1 MSNKIDFELVEKN
14 RELASQDTKFKPI
27 YHLTAY
33 SGLIN
38 DPVGLVYHKENYY
51 IHYQWHPYS
60 SKHKL
65 KYWGQYITKDFVNYK
80 VKKAPYISP
89 ENEYESTGAYSG
101 SVYSEAKNTYVF
113 YTGDNKNNNDRVES
127 VIVKSFNKEDKKLL
141 FSSKDN
147 KINPTTGHFR
157 DPFVMKK
164 GKYYYCLLGAQST
177 DKKGFIS
184 MWKSSK
190 LLSNWEEVGKLNVPN
205 IVTDTYMI
213 ECPNVFCK
221 KEQGFLFYCAQGLN
235 TVPKHRVLFQT
246 FTCYDEMSNTL
257 ENCSKPVEMDYGF
270 DFYAPQLISKRN
282 NLFFGWFGMP
292 DSNDY
297 YSNKFGWANA
307 LTLVRRLTLHKN
319 GEIDIRPHDS
329 IYKLVSKRNDSYQES
344 ISRASYIKINHNNSF
359 DFKIKNDNNE
369 YISFNIKSKNM
380 TFDRSNQTYKNP
392 DSYGNIKTI
401 KLDKYKSIEIF
412 IDHSFIEI
420 FFNDSFISFSS
431 RFFIDGDLKIETN
444 SEIEVYDMKGLKI
457 REK

>member
-1 MSNKIDFELVEKN
+1 MNLELDYELIRKNKELS
-14 RELASQDTKFKPI
+14 SQDTLFKPI
-27 YHLTAY
+27 FHLTSY

-60 SKHKL
+60 AEHKL

-80 VKKAPYISP
+80 VNKKPCIAP
-89 ENEYESTGAYSG
+89 EKEYESTGSYSG
-101 SVYSEAKNTYVF
+101 SVYSESKNPYVF
-113 YTGDNKNNNDRVES
+113 YTGDDKSSGERIES
-127 VIVKSFNKEDKKLL
+127 VIVKSFSKEDKKLL

-147 KINPTTGHFR
+147 TINPTTGHFR

-164 GKYYYCLLGAQST
+164 GKEYFCLLGAQST

-184 MWKSSK
+184 MWKSNK
-190 LLSNWEEVGKLNVPN
+190 LLSNWQEVGKLNVPHMN
-205 IVTDTYMI
+205 EDAYMI

-235 TVPKHRVLFQT
+235 TIPKHRVLFQT
-246 FTCYDEMSNTL
+246 FTCYDELSNSL
-257 ENCSKPVEMDYGF
+257 EHCSKPFEMDYGF
-270 DFYAPQLISKRN
+270 DFYAPRLISKRT

-297 YSNKFGWANA
+297 YSNKYGWANA
-307 LTLVRRLTLHKN
+307 LTLLRRLTLHKDGN
-319 GEIDIRPHDS
+319 IDIRPHDS
-329 IYKLVSKRNDSYQES
+329 IYKLVSKKNESYQEG
-344 ISRASYIKINHNNSF
+344 ISRASYIKIPHNSSF
-359 DFKIKNDNNE
+359 NFKILNDKNDYVFIEMKRNNL
-369 YISFNIKSKNM
+369 S
-380 TFDRSNQTYKNP
+380 FDRSNQTFKND
-392 DSYGNIKTI
+392 DSYGNKKSVKINN
-401 KLDKYKSIEIF
+401 YKNVEIF

-420 FFNDSFISFSS
+420 FFNGSFASFSS

-444 SEIEVYDMKGLKI
+444 TELEVFDMKGLKI